1 MKVYLGKPKDAWFG
15 PYHLAD
21 LLTYVGVSEDK
32 CDEIGNKLEH
42 SWVNTLLNWIYEHN
56 PFRKPTEIIHID
68 NWDVWSMDYTLS
80 PIILKMLVKFRQQLH
95 SAPNVDDSDVPEHIK
110 SMNAPR
116 LTNPYDHDEFYFK
129 RWDWVIDEL
138 IWTFE
143 HISEDEWKDQFLN
156 IDNPDY
162 IEYDLIHAR
171 IDNGLRL
178 FGKYF
183 RSLWT

>member
-1 MKVYLGKPKDAWFG
+1 MKVYLGKPKTAWFG

-21 LLTYVGVSEDK
+21 LLKYVGVSEDK
-32 CDEIGNKLEH
+32 CDEIGEKL
-42 SWVNTLLNWIYEHN
+42 SRTWVHKFLNWVYDHN
-56 PFRKPTEIIHID
+56 PLRKPTEIIHID
-68 NWDVWSMDYTLS
+68 DWDIWSVDYTLS

-95 SAPNVDDSDVPEHIK
+95 SAPNVDDSDVPEQIK

-143 HISEDEWKDQFLN
+143 HISEEEWQDQFLN

-162 IEYDLIHAR
+162 PGYELINAR

-183 RSLWT
+183 RALWS